1 MTAPVN
7 QTLSHFAKMCG
18 GSLKGADAPYTSVST
33 DTRTLGKGALFVALR
48 GPNFDGNQFVGAAL
62 AAGAVGAVVDSE
74 QPAPAG
80 RPVGAFSQIVVA
92 DTQAALERAGHEWR
106 ELFAIPVVGVAGSNG
121 KTTAKE
127 MTASILSQMGNCLA
141 TRGNLNNHIGVPLT
155 LLRFEPANKFA
166 VVEIGANNPGEVAH
180 LVRIARP
187 TVGMIT
193 NAGAEHLEGFGSIE
207 GVARAE
213 GEMVE
218 GLAPTAT
225 AVINADD
232 EFVDLWRNLT
242 KARVVTFG
250 VRAKADF
257 KAEDVRTTIGPVPAA
272 GSRAAVGGSLA
283 DRSVADHSAGGPQ
296 AQAGGSVGQPKGPSG
311 QPEGFLTQFK
321 LVCPLGTANV
331 VLHMG
336 GRHNVS
342 NALAAAA
349 AAAAAGA
356 GLEHIVAGLGAMRA
370 VAGRLQFKKALSGAW
385 IIDDS
390 YNANPSSMRAGIET
404 LAELDGTKWLV
415 IGDMA
420 ELGEHAPDAHKEIG
434 EFARARGVERLYA
447 IGGLAKLAV
456 DSFGAGGQWFA
467 DAQALS
473 AALARDL
480 GGGAGRSGHAAGAG
494 AGVRLLIKGS
504 RVNRLERVVDMLVQG
519 STQQTGG
526 H

>member
-1 MTAPVN
+1 MTP
-7 QTLSHFAKMCG
+7 TLAHIAQLCG
-18 GSLKGADAPYTSVST
+18 GRLEGTDAPYTSVSS

-48 GPNFDGNQFVGAAL
+48 GPNFNGNEFVAAAF
-62 AAGAVGAVVDSE
+62 AAGASGAIVDAK
-74 QPAPAG
+74 QAVALP
-80 RPVGAFSQIVVA
+80 QIVVA
-92 DTQAALERAGHEWR
+92 DTQAALERAGNGWR
-106 ELFAIPVVGVAGSNG
+106 EQFNIPVVGVAGSNG

-127 MTASILSQMGNCLA
+127 MTASILGQMGNCMA

-155 LLRFEPANKFA
+155 LLRIDATNQFA
-166 VVEIGANNPGEVAH
+166 VVEMGANRGGEVAA

-232 EFVDLWRNLT
+232 GFASLWRGMT

-250 VRAKADF
+250 VRAPADF
-257 KAEDVRTTIGPVPAA
+257 KATDVRTTIGP
-272 GSRAAVGGSLA
+272 
-283 DRSVADHSAGGPQ
+283 GGPM
-296 AQAGGSVGQPKGPSG
+296 G
-311 QPEGFLTQFK
+311 QPEGFLTHFT
-321 LVCPLGTANV
+321 LVCPLGSAAVT
-331 VLHMG
+331 LHMG
-336 GRHNVS
+336 GRHNIS

-349 AAAAAGA
+349 AASAAGA
-356 GLEHIVAGLGAMRA
+356 KLEHIVAGLGAVRA

-390 YNANPSSMRAGIET
+390 YNANPSSMRAGIEV
-404 LAELDGTKWLV
+404 LAELDGSKWVV

-420 ELGEHAPDAHKEIG
+420 ELGDFAPAAHTEIG
-434 EFARARGVERLYA
+434 EFARAKGIERLFA
-447 IGGLAKLAV
+447 MGGLAKRAV
-456 DSFGAGGQWFA
+456 DGFGAGAQWFA
-467 DAQALS
+467 DAQALG
-473 AALARDL
+473 AAVTQALAI
-480 GGGAGRSGHAAGAG
+480 AGPVPAAGPLPAASPVPAASPLPTAG
-494 AGVRLLIKGS
+494 PGVRILIKGS
-504 RVNRLERVVDMLVQG
+504 RVNRLERVVDVLVHG
-519 STQQTGG
+519 SIQPTGG